1 MYLRYDARDMY
12 DLPITELCQWPMLL
26 VFSRF
31 VVSDLLSRTVTSVEE
46 MEMTTGVG
54 WNRLSLELWILSD
67 YLNEVGRAF
76 AS

>member
-1 MYLRYDARDMY
+1 MLVMY

-54 WNRLSLELWILSD
+54 WNRLSLEL
-67 YLNEVGRAF
+67 
-76 AS
+76 